1 MAIGDRRKWSR
12 EMIAAACV
20 LTTLGTAQAQDV
32 KLYNARDK

>member
-1 MAIGDRRKWSR
+1 
-12 EMIAAACV
+12 MIAATCV

>member
-1 MAIGDRRKWSR
+1 MGQDEWSR
-12 EMIAAACV
+12 EMIAATCV